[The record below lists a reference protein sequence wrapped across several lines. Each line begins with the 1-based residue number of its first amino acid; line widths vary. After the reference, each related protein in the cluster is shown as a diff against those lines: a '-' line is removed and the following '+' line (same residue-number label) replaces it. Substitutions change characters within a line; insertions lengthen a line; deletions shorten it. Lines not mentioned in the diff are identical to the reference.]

1 VLIGRPQPSLF
12 DFYVVRL
19 DRRFVSLHVG
29 TTALTAAVSDGI
41 LVFGWFDSRLE
52 RFGFHFVRIEDRFA
66 CRDVELP
73 PVPRTAND
81 PSRPDPLV
89 LTGAVRFRGAAEF
102 PLTERCAL
110 VWAVVF
116 IA

>member
-1 VLIGRPQPSLF
+1 MSRPA
-12 DFYVVRL
+12 VRL
-19 DRRFVSLHVG
+19 PPCRHYSPSQPPSATVF
-29 TTALTAAVSDGI
+29 

-81 PSRPDPLV
+81 PSRPDPPV